1 VDYKFFESVGPLR
14 GLKGSLY
21 EGGIRVPMIAR
32 WPGKIK
38 SGTVSEHLS
47 NHYDVFATLA
57 DLVGAKGAES
67 TDGLSFLPTLLS
79 MDEQKKKHEYLFWDF
94 CGYSGQ
100 LAVRMGK
107 WKGIKR
113 NLQKNPYAPLELY
126 DLESD
131 ISEKDNVARNFPD
144 VAAGIEE
151 IMLEAR
157 SKPETKRFQFG
168 RYKNDP

>member
-1 VDYKFFESVGPLR
+1 
-14 GLKGSLY
+14 
-21 EGGIRVPMIAR
+21 
-32 WPGKIK
+32 
-38 SGTVSEHLS
+38 
-47 NHYDVFATLA
+47 
-57 DLVGAKGAES
+57 
-67 TDGLSFLPTLLS
+67 
-79 MDEQKKKHEYLFWDF
+79 
-94 CGYSGQ
+94 
-100 LAVRMGK
+100 
-107 WKGIKR
+107 
-113 NLQKNPYAPLELY
+113 LY